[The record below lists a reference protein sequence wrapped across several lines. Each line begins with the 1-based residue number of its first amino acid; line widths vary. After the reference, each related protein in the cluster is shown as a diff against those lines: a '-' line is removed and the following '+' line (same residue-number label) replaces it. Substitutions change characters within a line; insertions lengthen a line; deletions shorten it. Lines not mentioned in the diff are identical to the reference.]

1 MEHHVLT
8 RWMSQQ
14 RRGFALATAVGA
26 IALIG
31 AIVAG
36 AFVASTG
43 EFRTGRDALQ
53 QTRAFAAAEYGNNAM
68 RSNWDPA
75 WHNTLNRGDTIVRT
89 YDAGGA
95 AAIVRAT
102 RLSDGVFLITSEASS
117 GTGLASG
124 SRRRVASLLKLS
136 VPNVALKGALTAR
149 GNTKVG
155 GSALMIGRDT
165 LYPGWDCAA
174 PAKGSG
180 VPGLAIPA
188 WENVSLGGTC
198 KDYMCVQGDPKAI
211 IGAEMADTTTY
222 FNYGDYQWND
232 LTAMATKIMT
242 PGPHTGV
249 GPRYIGGA
257 CDIANPMNWGE
268 PNKVVVGTPGP
279 CENYFP
285 IIYAPGDLKVN
296 GDRGQGILLVG
307 GSLEVQGGFQFYGL
321 VIVRGELRTAGAGGH
336 FNGIVLAANVAVG
349 GEITSTNTVSGAATF
364 RYSSCALMSALR
376 GSATPVAIR
385 DRAWVELY

>member
-1 MEHHVLT
+1 
-8 RWMSQQ
+8 MSRQ

-36 AFVASTG
+36 AFVASIA

-75 WHNTLNRGDTIVRT
+75 WQNTLNRGDTVVRE
-89 YDAGGA
+89 YDVGGSVA
-95 AAIVRAT
+95 VVRAT
-102 RLSDGVFLITSEASS
+102 RLSDNIFLITSEALA
-117 GTGLASG
+117 GTSVAAG

-136 VPNVALKGALTAR
+136 IPNVRMKGALTAR
-149 GNTKVG
+149 GTTKVG

-165 LYPGWDCAA
+165 LFPGWDCPA
-174 PAKGSG
+174 PAAGSG
-180 VPGLAIPA
+180 LPGLAIPT
-188 WENVSLGGTC
+188 WNHVTLGGTC
-198 KDYMCVQGDPKAI
+198 KDYMCVQGDPKAV
-211 IGAEMADTTTY
+211 IGSEMADTSTY
-222 FNYGDYQWND
+222 FNYGDYQWAD
-232 LTAMATKIMT
+232 LTSMATKIMS

-249 GPRYIGGA
+249 APRVVNGA
-257 CDIANPMNWGE
+257 CDMTDPLNWGE

-279 CENYFP
+279 CENYYP

-296 GDRGQGILLVG
+296 GDRGQGILLVN
-307 GSLEVQGGFQFYGL
+307 GSLEVQGGFRFYGL
-321 VIVRGELRTAGAGGH
+321 IIVRGELRTAGSGGH
-336 FNGIVLAANVAVG
+336 FNGVVMAANVAVG
-349 GEITSTNTVSGAATF
+349 GEMTSNNTVSGAATF

-376 GSATPVAIR
+376 GSATPAPMR

>member
-1 MEHHVLT
+1 MLS
-8 RWMSQQ
+8 RWISRQ

-36 AFVASTG
+36 AFVASTA
-43 EFRTGRDALQ
+43 EFRTGRDAIQ

-68 RSNWDPA
+68 RNNWDA
-75 WHNTLNRGDTIVRT
+75 GWNNTVNRGDTIVRT
-89 YDAGGA
+89 YDAGSA

-102 RLSDGVFLITSEASS
+102 RLSDGIFLITSEASA
-117 GTGLASG
+117 GTSVAAG

-136 VPNVALKGALTAR
+136 IPNVNIKAALTAR
-149 GNTKVG
+149 GTTKVG

-165 LYPGWDCAA
+165 LYPGWDCSA
-174 PAKGSG
+174 PPAGSG
-180 VPGLAIPA
+180 VPGLAVPSWSNIT
-188 WENVSLGGTC
+188 LGGTC

-211 IGAEMADTTTY
+211 MGPEMADTTTY
-222 FNYGDYQWND
+222 FSYGDYQWKD
-232 LTAMATKIMT
+232 LTDMATKIMA
-242 PGPHTGV
+242 PGPHTGI
-249 GPRYIGGA
+249 GPRYANGA

-268 PNKVVVGTPGP
+268 PNKVTNGTPGA

-285 IIYAPGDLKVN
+285 IIYAPGDLKIN

-321 VIVRGELRTAGAGGH
+321 VVVRGELRTAGTGGH
-336 FNGIVLAANVAVG
+336 FNGTVMAANVAVG
-349 GEITSTNTVSGAATF
+349 GELTSTNTVSGNATF

-376 GSATPVAIR
+376 GSATPMPMR